1 MTLEIYDHLAPKKS
15 AGSRVSA
22 EYSRERRE
30 MWGMENGQRYQRSEA
45 KKIDGREEEAKERRN
60 IDSERSLGWLC

>member
-1 MTLEIYDHLAPKKS
+1 MEIYDHLAPKKS

-45 KKIDGREEEAKERRN
+45 KKIDGREGRRSERKEKY